1 MAGGDRRVK
10 TIVKAVA
17 VNIAVISFFTALLFV
32 YLPIAQDIRLY
43 FRTQSDKTASVPRYD
58 QRHLLPPYAG
68 EEWAGRLFAEFASQR
83 HVYRDFVIW
92 TLKPFAG
99 ETITVDR
106 DGIRRHGNTNGAAR
120 SASIWVFGGSTIWG
134 DGAPDNMTIPAYLEQ
149 VTGKRTANFGQLAYI
164 AHQGLNAL
172 MQESLT
178 GSRPELVVF
187 YDGYNDVAVQCRTDR
202 STYSSQYEGVLSQL
216 VTMADQDT
224 PRIAMVAAPLQKTLL
239 RLFSDERRPFG
250 YDCDANPEKAE
261 LVAKGLIQDWKIA
274 KSIVEANGGR
284 FLAVLQP
291 SAFVGTPNTEY
302 LKAVS
307 ENPDQR
313 AQHQAVYPIIRR
325 ELARSGVEFLDLSAI
340 FDGPDKVYVD
350 QAHVAPKGN
359 KKVADAIAAHL
370 AARP

>member
-1 MAGGDRRVK
+1 MK
-10 TIVKAVA
+10 TILKAVA
-17 VNIAVISFFTALLFV
+17 FNIGVVSIFTALLLV

-43 FRTQSDKTASVPRYD
+43 FRTRSDKTASVPRYD
-58 QRHLLPPYAG
+58 QRHLLPPYDG
-68 EEWAGRLFAEFASQR
+68 EEWAGRLFAESANQR

-92 TLKPFAG
+92 RLKPFSG

-106 DGIRRHGNTNGAAR
+106 DGIRRHGNAAAPAR
-120 SASIWVFGGSTIWG
+120 SAPIWVFGGSTIWG

-149 VTGKRTANFGQLAYI
+149 IMGRRTANFGQLAYI

-172 MQESLT
+172 MQENLT

-202 STYSSQYEGVLSQL
+202 SIYSSQYEDVLSQL

-224 PRIAMVAAPLQKTLL
+224 PRITMVVAPLQKTLL
-239 RLFSDERRPFG
+239 QLFSDGSRPFG
-250 YDCDANPEKAE
+250 YDCHSNSEKAE

-291 SAFVGTPNTEY
+291 SAFVGTPNTGY
-302 LKAVS
+302 LKAVT
-307 ENPDQR
+307 EARDQH

-325 ELARSGVEFLDLSAI
+325 ELSRSAIEFLDLSAI
-340 FDGPDKVYVD
+340 FDGSERVYVD
-350 QAHVAPKGN
+350 QAHLAPKGN